1 MARQQYKGVGQTL
14 ILDSPAGT
22 LRTFAART
30 LRLSGR
36 LVLQQ
41 PLTGAES
48 NVADQSEAV
57 INRRCIW
64 PERIYRRCSSV
75 MPALDPKRPPLRAQ
89 PPGTLWL
96 PPANP
101 TDHIRH
107 LPPLAQAAAAVRF
120 PMPVTRK
127 LLASDGTTY
136 LERVSAAS
144 PGADW
149 TQVHT
154 ATDWRCVLPGQGQ
167 VDWRNGHEAVYVDAL
182 TAFRLDPGDA
192 YQLQHRSDRLHN
204 VVCSST
210 LQVAA
215 ISHRAWLLHPRA
227 LFELRKTLAQ
237 LRRGDTGDVTH
248 AGATVRS
255 VLAPAFPLQPVQD
268 SGALLRARRCIAS
281 ASQRPMKLEELA
293 EEARCSPFHLARLF
307 RRHLG
312 LSPHQ
317 YRLHLRLADALVR
330 LEDAGT
336 KLADL
341 AFELGF
347 SSQSHF
353 GDVFRQAVG
362 CTPGQAR
369 LALR

>member
-1 MARQQYKGVGQTL
+1 
-14 ILDSPAGT
+14 
-22 LRTFAART
+22 
-30 LRLSGR
+30 
-36 LVLQQ
+36 
-41 PLTGAES
+41 
-48 NVADQSEAV
+48 
-57 INRRCIW
+57 
-64 PERIYRRCSSV
+64 
-75 MPALDPKRPPLRAQ
+75 
-89 PPGTLWL
+89 
-96 PPANP
+96 
-101 TDHIRH
+101 
-107 LPPLAQAAAAVRF
+107 
-120 PMPVTRK
+120 MPVTRK
-127 LLASDGTTY
+127 LLASNGTTH
-136 LERVSAAS
+136 LEQVSAAS

-149 TQVHT
+149 TQVHM

-167 VDWRNGHEAVYVDAL
+167 VHWRKGHEWVYVDAL

-192 YQLQHRSDRLHN
+192 YQLRHRCDRLHH
-204 VVCSST
+204 VVCSGT

-215 ISHRAWLLHPRA
+215 PGHRAWLLAPRA
-227 LFELRKTLAQ
+227 LFELRTTLAR
-237 LRRGDTGDVTH
+237 LRRGEMDDVAH

-255 VLAPAFPLQPVQD
+255 VLAPAFPLRPVQD
-268 SGALLRARRCIAS
+268 SRPLLRARRCVAS
-281 ASQRPMKLEELA
+281 ASHQPMKLEELA

-312 LSPHQ
+312 ISPLQ
-317 YRLHLRLADALVR
+317 YRMHLRLADALVR

-369 LALR
+369 VALR